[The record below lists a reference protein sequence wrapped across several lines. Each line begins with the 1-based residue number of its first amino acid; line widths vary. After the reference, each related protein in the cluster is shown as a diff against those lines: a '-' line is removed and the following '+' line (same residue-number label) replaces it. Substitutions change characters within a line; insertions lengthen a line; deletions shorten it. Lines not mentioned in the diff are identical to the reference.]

1 MGLKEQQLTDY
12 KEAMKAHDSTRKETV
27 NLIRAAIKQHEIDQQ
42 VTLEDADIVPIIK
55 KQLKM
60 RTDAIA
66 DFEKAGRQDLLD
78 SYRTE
83 IDILKQYLPEEM
95 SEEAV
100 RAAVERIC
108 EESGLDRSMKSMGPM
123 MKAAMAEL
131 KGQAD
136 GAVVS
141 KVVKEYLSE
150 KQLSEGAAAQWCGG
164 LFFIFLDFSG
174 RRVPM
179 LALASVSL
187 QILTFSAV
195 HHTRASKLNGF
206 LQGAQFVKVSASMG
220 TLQYVQPLICDSFK
234 KFQEIGRN

>member
-1 MGLKEQQLTDY
+1 MGLKEQLLTDY
-12 KEAMKAHDSTRKETV
+12 KEAMKAHDSTRKVTV
-27 NLIRAAIKQHEIDQQ
+27 NLIRDAIKQHEIDQQ

-100 RAAVERIC
+100 RTAVERIC

-141 KVVKEYLSE
+141 KVVKEYLSG
-150 KQLSEGAAAQWCGG
+150 K
-164 LFFIFLDFSG
+164 
-174 RRVPM
+174 
-179 LALASVSL
+179 
-187 QILTFSAV
+187 
-195 HHTRASKLNGF
+195 
-206 LQGAQFVKVSASMG
+206 
-220 TLQYVQPLICDSFK
+220 
-234 KFQEIGRN
+234 